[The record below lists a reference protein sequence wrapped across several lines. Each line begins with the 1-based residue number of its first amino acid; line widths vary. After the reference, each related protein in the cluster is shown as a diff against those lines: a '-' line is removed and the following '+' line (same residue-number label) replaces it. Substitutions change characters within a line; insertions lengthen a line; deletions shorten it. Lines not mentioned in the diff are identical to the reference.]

1 MDFTTECA
9 VPGLLGEPL
18 ERAAALFSGVR
29 EISSEYGRTVHG
41 TLTLGGVDR
50 LVAASTTGDRTSYL
64 NVDVT
69 AGDTFCGVP
78 LANTPIRVQ
87 RLLHD
92 RGIETTLDDQEL
104 VVVGHPVGMYI
115 FENEVNGVS
124 WSLPDEEV
132 AE

>member
-1 MDFTTECA
+1 MNFTTECA
-9 VPGLLGEPL
+9 VPSLLGEPGD
-18 ERAAALFSGVR
+18 RAAALFAGVR
-29 EISSEYGRTVHG
+29 ETEYKDARSIHG
-41 TLTLGGVDR
+41 TLTLGGVNR
-50 LVAASTTGDRTSYL
+50 LVTAEITGDRTSYL
-64 NVDVT
+64 SVDVA

-104 VVVGHPVGMYI
+104 VIVGHPVGMYI
-115 FENEVNGVS
+115 FENEVNSVS
-124 WSLPDEEV
+124 WSLPDDEV